1 MNTSLKTLLG
11 CFVTVF
17 FLHACEKGTPLE
29 IQSYMRLNLEAFYTD
44 TSLYYQVKLNDKIV
58 NERSAIGGNKLELLA
73 GKDLEFVTSGRLV
86 VTVVKKNSPN
96 LVLDTTIFFTNFNEL
111 LLVQL
116 DPTKKATLI
125 NKKTETVTLPKP
137 GLDSVKVRFYYNIRR
152 NGILLTNID
161 LQLYSYPIDSLF
173 SNLDK
178 PPFLTNEGRLRNVS
192 RDVVNDYISVRYTN
206 KDGKKLGY
214 VFDIYPPSSTATT
227 LPLYKKYYDEY
238 DGYVG
243 GAMELVPANDF
254 QTVRVT
260 RRTNTSTYRYGQFLF
275 GFQ

>member
-1 MNTSLKTLLG
+1 MQ
-11 CFVTVF
+11 
-17 FLHACEKGTPLE
+17 ACEKATPLD

-44 TSLYYQVKLNDKIV
+44 TSLYYQVKLNDKII
-58 NERSAIGGNKLELLA
+58 NEQSAVGGNKLELLA
-73 GKDLEFVTSGRLV
+73 GKDLEFVTSGRLII
-86 VTVVKKNSPN
+86 TVIKKSNSN
-96 LVLDTTIFFTNFNEL
+96 LVLDTTVFFTNYNEL

-116 DPTKKATLI
+116 DPTKRATLI

-137 GLDSVKVRFYYNIRR
+137 GRDSVKVRFYYNASDNIRH
-152 NGILLTNID
+152 NGVVLTNID
-161 LQLYSYPIDSLF
+161 LQLYSYPVDSLF

-178 PPFLTNEGRLRNVS
+178 PPFLTNEGRLRNIS
-192 RDVVNDYISVRYTN
+192 RDIVNDYISVRYIN

-214 VFDIYPPSSTATT
+214 AFDIYPPSSTTTT

-243 GAMELVPANDF
+243 GAMELVPSNYF

-260 RRTNTSTYRYGQFLF
+260 RRTNTSLYRYGQFLF
-275 GFQ
+275 GLQ